1 MIKEN
6 DSWSLIFNSV
16 QEEDMYEVF
25 WIYSYCAVWN
35 LLHSSGLP
43 SVLYKANFF
52 FIVFINERH
61 NPSYACLPLFQDGT
75 WIMLAAL
82 QLQNT
87 AATGSEE
94 MQGGSAQAKVL
105 TGGLEFSV
113 SPFLPH
119 DSL

>member
-1 MIKEN
+1 
-6 DSWSLIFNSV
+6 
-16 QEEDMYEVF
+16 
-25 WIYSYCAVWN
+25 
-35 LLHSSGLP
+35 
-43 SVLYKANFF
+43 
-52 FIVFINERH
+52 
-61 NPSYACLPLFQDGT
+61 
-75 WIMLAAL
+75 MLAAL